1 LGNNSGGYGALLMD
15 EKLAP
20 LYYLIGFLVISN
32 LGSIISKLYD
42 RSKDKDKDLTKLTET
57 VIRLETKM
65 EIFSKDLNNIG
76 KKLRGG

>member
-1 LGNNSGGYGALLMD
+1 MD
-15 EKLAP
+15 KLEP

-32 LGSIISKLYD
+32 LGSIISKIMDL
-42 RSKDKDKDLTKLTET
+42 RQDKDKDLAKLTEA
-57 VIRLETKM
+57 VIKLETKM